1 MTGAPEKSVRLPSWV
16 TRWGPSLLIV
26 VAIWLAWQIVVALIV
41 VRGPP
46 LMAIRMAPTSAQA
59 LGRAAEAELVA
70 KRVNSAAFLARRSF
84 RQAPFQVRAVRI
96 LGLTEAEKGDEAG
109 ADELLTLAGNW
120 SLRDDPSHSWLVER
134 RLRQGDYRSALS
146 HADTLVRRRAE
157 MAPLIFNLF
166 STAAL
171 YDPRVEPVLVE
182 RLAVSPPW
190 ARGYLRSLYDK
201 PETLLLLP
209 RLAIQLE
216 GSRGRLDNGELG
228 LIYRNW
234 VAARRIPGL
243 AAIRQHIN
251 RPPATRRLVDGDF
264 SGREGVEPFAW
275 VLGVGPGVTA
285 ILTEDDL
292 RADNQA
298 LRIEYNGRGSTILAE
313 QLLLLKP
320 GSYLLKGETRAES
333 EAVPRMEWAVVCFE
347 TGEIVGR
354 HRPGVVRPDQGWH
367 SFTIRVDVPTANCTA
382 QYLRLQPRPEIRRA
396 FDVIWY
402 DNLGI
407 STASG
412 EE

>member
-1 MTGAPEKSVRLPSWV
+1 MPEKSGRHPSWV
-16 TRWGPSLLIV
+16 SGWVPSLLIV
-26 VAIWLAWQIVVALIV
+26 IAIWLAWQIVVAVIV

-46 LMAIRMAPTSAQA
+46 LTAIRMAPTSAQA
-59 LGRAAEAELVA
+59 LGRAAEAELVSKRVDSAAYLA
-70 KRVNSAAFLARRSF
+70 KRSF
-84 RQAPFQVRAVRI
+84 QQAPFQVRAVRI
-96 LGLTEAEKGDEAG
+96 LGLTEAERGNEAS

-134 RLRQGDYRSALS
+134 RLRQGNYRSALS

-171 YDPRVEPVLVE
+171 HDPRAEQVLIE

-201 PETLLLLP
+201 PETLQLLP

-216 GSRGRLDNGELG
+216 GSRGRLDDVELG
-228 LIYRNW
+228 IMYRNW
-234 VAARRIPGL
+234 VAARRIPAL
-243 AAIRQHIN
+243 AVIRQHIN
-251 RPPATRRLVDGDF
+251 RPPATRQIVDGDF

-275 VLGVGPGVTA
+275 ALGVGPGVTA

-347 TGEIVGR
+347 TDEIVGR
-354 HRPGVVRPDQGWH
+354 HRAGVVRPDQGWR
-367 SFTIRVDVPTANCTA
+367 SFTIRLDIPAANCTA
-382 QYLRLQPRPEIRRA
+382 QYLRLQPRPEVRRA

-402 DNLGI
+402 DNLDI
-407 STASG
+407 STSFG